1 MHLGGDCLWT
11 GCVPSKALVA
21 SAHAAQLRRDAGRL
35 GILGKARPVDLAEV
49 MTSMRAARDVVARHD
64 DPARFRALGVEVI
77 TGPAEFSDPHTIRV
91 GDRTLTA
98 RRIVIATGSL
108 PSVPAIPGLEA
119 AGYHTH
125 RTIFDLER
133 APASLAVIGGGPVG
147 VELAQVFQRLGV
159 AVVLL
164 EMRAEILGG
173 EDPAA
178 AAVVRQAL
186 VADGVTLH
194 TGATV
199 LRVEPAAAGS
209 TVIFQT
215 GDGAEARVVV
225 DSILVATG
233 RQPNIADLGLDRIGV
248 RTGRGGIEVS
258 PRLATS
264 VRGIWAAGDVT
275 GGPQFTHV
283 ADAQARLVVR
293 NALTP
298 FKARWEGRAVPRV
311 TYSEPELAQ
320 VGPTQ
325 AEAEQVQGKV
335 RVWRYDFAELD
346 RAIVDRR
353 PEGFVKLVATR
364 RGRMLGAT
372 IVGAGAGNLI
382 VSAVLAIRRG
392 LTVGDLAGFIYPYP
406 TMSEGILRAATMS
419 RRAAL
424 DSPGGRLLRWIV
436 RLGL

>member
-1 MHLGGDCLWT
+1 
-11 GCVPSKALVA
+11 
-21 SAHAAQLRRDAGRL
+21 
-35 GILGKARPVDLAEV
+35 
-49 MTSMRAARDVVARHD
+49 MRAARDVVARHD
-64 DPARFRALGVEVI
+64 DPARFRALGVEVVSG
-77 TGPAEFSDPHTIRV
+77 TAEFSDPRTLRV

-98 RRIVIATGSL
+98 NRIVIATGSL
-108 PSVPAIPGLEA
+108 PSVPAIPGLDA

-159 AVVLL
+159 PVVLL
-164 EMRAEILGG
+164 EMQAEILGG
-173 EDPAA
+173 EDPEA

-186 VADGVTLH
+186 VAEGVTVH
-194 TGATV
+194 TRATV
-199 LRVEPAAAGS
+199 LRVEPAAAGR
-209 TVIFQT
+209 TVIFRT
-215 GDGAEARVVV
+215 GDGVEARVVV
-225 DSILVATG
+225 DAILVAAG
-233 RQPNIADLGLDRIGV
+233 RRPNIADLGLDRIGV
-248 RTGRGGIEVS
+248 RTSRGGIEVS

-320 VGPTQ
+320 VGRTQ
-325 AEAEQVQGKV
+325 AEAEQVPGAV
-335 RVWRYDFAELD
+335 RVWRYDLAELD

-364 RGRMLGAT
+364 RGRLLGAT

-382 VSAVLAIRRG
+382 APAVLAIRRG

>member
-1 MHLGGDCLWT
+1 M
-11 GCVPSKALVA
+11 PSKALVA
-21 SAHAAQLRRDAGRL
+21 SAHAAQLRRDAARL
-35 GILGKARPVDLAEV
+35 GMLGKARPVDFAEV
-49 MTSMRAARDVVARHD
+49 MQSMRAARDLVARHD
-64 DPARFRALGVEVI
+64 DPARFRALGVDVV
-77 TGPAEFSDPHTIRV
+77 TGAAEFVDARTIRV

-98 RRIVIATGSL
+98 PRIVLATGSL
-108 PSVPAIPGLEA
+108 PAVPAIPGLAA

-133 APASLAVIGGGPVG
+133 APASLAVIGGGPIG

-159 AVVLL
+159 PVLL
-164 EMRAEILGG
+164 LELQPEILGG
-173 EDPAA
+173 EDPDA
-178 AAVVRQAL
+178 AAVLRQAL
-186 VADGVTLH
+186 SADGVTLH

-209 TVIFQT
+209 TVVFRT
-215 GDGAEARVVV
+215 AEGPEQRVVV
-225 DSILVATG
+225 DAILVAAG
-233 RQPNIADLGLDRIGV
+233 RRPNIEGLGLDRIGV
-248 RTGRGGIEVS
+248 RASAHGIEVN

-275 GGPQFTHV
+275 GGMQFTHV

-298 FKARWEGRAVPRV
+298 FKARWDGRVVPRV
-311 TYSEPELAQ
+311 TYTEPELAQ
-320 VGPTQ
+320 VGLTEK
-325 AEAEQVQGKV
+325 EAERSPGGIQ
-335 RVWRYDFAELD
+335 VWRYDFAELD

-364 RGRMLGAT
+364 RGRLLGAT

-382 VSAVLAIRRG
+382 APAVLALQHG
-392 LTVGDLAGFIYPYP
+392 LSLGALAGFIYPYP
-406 TMSEGILRAATMS
+406 TMSEGILRAATLS

-424 DSPGGRLLRWIV
+424 HSPGGRLLRWIV

>member
-1 MHLGGDCLWT
+1 M
-11 GCVPSKALVA
+11 PSKALVA

-49 MTSMRAARDVVARHD
+49 MQSMRAAREQVARHD
-64 DPARFRALGVEVI
+64 DPARFRALGVEVVS
-77 TGPAEFSDPHTIRV
+77 GAAEFLTSRTIQV

-98 RRIVIATGSL
+98 PRIVIATGS
-108 PSVPAIPGLEA
+108 VPAIPDIPGLDT

-125 RTIFDLER
+125 RTIFDLEQ

-159 AVVLL
+159 PVVLFEL
-164 EMRAEILGG
+164 RPEILSG
-173 EDPAA
+173 EDPEA
-178 AAVVRQAL
+178 AAVLRQAL
-186 VADGVTLH
+186 AADGVTLH

-199 LRVEPAAAGS
+199 LRVESAAAGR
-209 TVIFQT
+209 TVVFRT
-215 GDGAEARVVV
+215 GAGSEQRLVVEA
-225 DSILVATG
+225 ILVAAG
-233 RQPNIADLGLDRIGV
+233 RRPNLGGMGLDRIGV
-248 RTGRGGIEVS
+248 RAGAEGVEVS

-275 GGPQFTHV
+275 GGMQFTHV

-298 FKARWEGRAVPRV
+298 FRARWEGRAVPRV
-311 TYSEPELAQ
+311 TYADPELAQ
-320 VGPTQ
+320 VGPTE
-325 AEAEQVQGKV
+325 AEAERSPGSI
-335 RVWRYDFAELD
+335 RVWRYDFSGLD

-353 PEGFVKLVATR
+353 PEGFVKLVTTR

-382 VSAVLAIRRG
+382 APAVLAVQRG
-392 LTVGDLAGFIYPYP
+392 LHVGALAGFIYPYP
-406 TMSEGILRAATMS
+406 TMGEGILRAATMS

-424 DSPGGRLLRWIV
+424 HSPGGRLLRWIV